1 MHHAPGLRNSR
12 RRHLEVVREQ
22 ADGGLVGFAVD
33 WWRRCSD
40 AKPAILYG
48 LDGIAARPWLD
59 ADIDEQVRAF
69 ARNGRQIGN
78 GRKVDR

>member
-1 MHHAPGLRNSR
+1 MRYAPGLRNSR

-40 AKPAILYG
+40 AKPAIPYG
-48 LDGIAARPWLD
+48 LDGVAARPRLD
-59 ADIDEQVRAF
+59 ADIDEQVRAL
-69 ARNGRQIGN
+69 ARNRGQIGS
-78 GRKVDR
+78 GRNVDR